1 MKNLLTGKIVLP
13 ERVIDSG
20 TVQVEN
26 GLITN
31 IFERPLPNAK
41 GNADNWILPGFI
53 DVHMHG
59 LGKGEPSTR
68 DGLIKMAAFAPST
81 GMTRMCPTLGA
92 VKLPSML
99 EYLENIHY
107 LVHNPTSGALIA
119 GAHLEG
125 PYMNPERT
133 GGMDINLLRKPDVKE
148 VTKLLQ
154 VANGTLKIM
163 TLSPEVTG
171 MDAVIK
177 LCKDSGCV
185 VSAGHTICPA
195 KDFKQKVELGVSH
208 VCHLFDTFDGREV
221 LNGVSQSCLA
231 DMALIDD
238 RVSCEIIMD
247 GMHVPAPLVKLARR
261 AAGADRI
268 IAITD
273 SMQGAGLPDG
283 EYLMS
288 DGRAYILTN
297 GKVCRMKSNNAIVGS
312 SLTMNQAFKNM
323 TEKFAFS
330 ASEASKALASNPA
343 RLLGLEKE
351 TGKLKAGLAA
361 DIAVLAADGTV
372 KKCFVQGKNCYES

>member
-20 TVQVEN
+20 TLQIEN
-26 GLITN
+26 GLITE
-31 IFERPLPNAK
+31 IFDHRLPDAE
-41 GNADNWILPGFI
+41 GDGADWILPGFI

-59 LGKGEPSTR
+59 LGRGEPSTR
-68 DGLIKMAAFAPST
+68 DGLIEMASFAPST
-81 GMTRMCPTLGA
+81 GMTRLCPTLGA

-99 EYLENIHY
+99 EYLENIYY
-107 LVHNPTSGALIA
+107 LVHNPTPGALIV

-133 GGMDINLLRKPDVKE
+133 GGMDINLLREPDVEE
-148 VTKLLQ
+148 VTELLQ
-154 VANGTLKIM
+154 IADGTLKII
-163 TLSPEVTG
+163 TLSPEVPG

-177 LCKDSGCV
+177 ICKDAGCV

-195 KDFKQKVELGVSH
+195 KDFDEKVKAGVSH

-221 LNGVSQSCLA
+221 VAGVSHACLA

-238 RVSCEIIMD
+238 RVTCEIIMD
-247 GMHVPAPLVKLARR
+247 GLHVLAPLVKLARR

-297 GKVCRMKSNNAIVGS
+297 GKVCRMKSNGDIVGS
-312 SLTMNQAFKNM
+312 CLTMNQAFINM
-323 TEKFAFS
+323 TEKFGFS
-330 ASEASKALASNPA
+330 APAASKALSTNPA

-351 TGKLKAGLAA
+351 TGRLETGLAA

-372 KKCFVQGKNCYES
+372 KKCFVQGRNCYDS